1 MLMSLV
7 EPTKGLMRITRYSS
21 ALRRSPQCPPA
32 LSASPSGTA
41 EEAPDSL
48 PSAIKVARWHQLR
61 PGAMPG
67 IIPGTAKDAAA
78 CSMAF
83 ANAIIGIG
91 ES

>member
-67 IIPGTAKDAAA
+67 IIPGSSIAKDASA

-83 ANAIIGIG
+83 ANTIIG
-91 ES
+91 